1 MNKNKFM
8 KVTAVLILF
17 LMVFQL
23 NLEGLIS
30 NNYSYDAYGSYNSFI
45 TSVNATADY
54 TWNNTIP
61 EKFPLPANNNGKLIL
76 FDNSH
81 GTTTGQA
88 DWVLDGGFSDFADD
102 LVAHGYTVREYRGID
117 KNGDGAIRYY
127 DDRQSGNVA
136 LNEAVITYD
145 GIKNADVFVIAE
157 SNRPLTI
164 NERAALMQ
172 FVNSGK
178 GIYFISDHYNAD
190 RNKNT
195 WDSTEVFN
203 GYSRSTSSSY
213 NMGGEY
219 GDLRNPQ
226 NASTGWL
233 AENFGVRFRFNAIN
247 YTSGLT
253 GIRSSTYSEGITQ
266 GVQPILMAAGS
277 TLAVV
282 NGTKAKGIVYFGA
295 SDSPTKW
302 SSAVDSGIYFGGE
315 NEGPYVA
322 ISKPSAGK
330 AAFIGDSSPIE
341 DITPKYKNE
350 ETGASKS
357 THDGYVSAGNAA
369 LLSVNIVNWLAT
381 PESYIGFDGINHTQG
396 TNTPTP
402 MADVE
407 KNTTQSEPWATPSYD
422 PWNTNT
428 FDYGSY
434 NAPQGPVSGVVSVT
448 GITLTPTSMSL
459 NVGGSQ
465 TITATISPSNAT
477 NKNVTWSSSNTAVA
491 SVSNGVVTANALGT
505 AVITATTQD
514 GGKTAT
520 CNVTVTNGTVGDGSW
535 QYPYSVAQAIANQN
549 NTLKTVK
556 GYVVGQPTA
565 ASTVITSSF
574 PNDYALA
581 LADNPGETDTTKM
594 VYVQIPTSY
603 RSAFGMQSN
612 PGSMGSQIKVTGYLT
627 PYFSPHPG
635 IKSVTAM
642 EELAGQ
648 INVTGVTLNQ
658 TAISL
663 NVGNT
668 QTLTATVS
676 PSDATDKT
684 VTWSSSNTAVA
695 TVSSGVVTA
704 VAQGTAVITVTT
716 ADGGKTANCNIT
728 VTTAVADGSW
738 QNPYSVAQA
747 IANQNNTLK
756 TVKGYVVGQPTA
768 ASTVI
773 TSSYPNDYALA
784 LADNPGETDTTKMV
798 YVQIPTSYRS
808 TFGMQSNPGSLGNQI
823 KVTGY
828 LTPYFTPHPGV
839 KSVTAMETIA
849 Q

>member
-1 MNKNKFM
+1 LNKNKFM
-8 KVTAVLILF
+8 KVTAILILF
-17 LMVFQL
+17 LMIFQL
-23 NLEGLIS
+23 NLEGLTS
-30 NNYSYDAYGSYNSFI
+30 NNYSSKPYGSYDSLI
-45 TSVNATADY
+45 TSVNAAADY

-61 EKFPLPANNNGKLIL
+61 QKFPSPTNNNGKLVL

-81 GTTTGQA
+81 GSTTGQA

-145 GIKNADVFVIAE
+145 GIKNAAVFVIAE
-157 SNRPLTI
+157 ANRPLTTS
-164 NERAALMQ
+164 ERAALMQ

-178 GIYFISDHYNAD
+178 GIYFIADHYNAD

-233 AENFGVRFRFNAIN
+233 AQNFGVRFRFNAIN

-253 GIRSSTYSEGITQ
+253 GIKSSTNSEGITA

-282 NGTKAKGIVYFGA
+282 DKTKAKGIVYFGA

-302 SSAVDSGIYFGGE
+302 ASAVDSGIYFGGE
-315 NEGPYVA
+315 NEGPFVA
-322 ISKPSAGK
+322 ISKSGSGK

-350 ETGASKS
+350 ETGATKS
-357 THDGYVSAGNAA
+357 THNGYVDAGNAA

-381 PESYIGFDGINHTQG
+381 PESYTSFDGVNHTQG
-396 TNTPTP
+396 INTPIP

-407 KNTTQSEPWATPSYD
+407 KNTTQAEPWATPSYD
-422 PWNTNT
+422 PWNTNA
-428 FDYGSY
+428 FAYGSY
-434 NAPQGPVSGVVSVT
+434 NAPQGPISGVVSVT
-448 GITLTPTSMSL
+448 GITLTPTAMSL

-465 TITATISPSNAT
+465 TITANIIPSNAT
-477 NKNVTWSSSNTAVA
+477 NKTVTWSSSNTAVA
-491 SVSNGVVTANALGT
+491 SVANGVVTANALGT

-520 CNVTVTNGTVGDGSW
+520 CNVTVTDEPVGDGSLT
-535 QYPYSVAQAIANQN
+535 VAQAIVKQD
-549 NTLKTVK
+549 NTLNTVK

-565 ASTVITSSF
+565 ATTVITSSF

-581 LADNPGETDTTKM
+581 MADNPGETDTTKM
-594 VYVQIPTSY
+594 IYVQIPDTF
-603 RSAFGMQSN
+603 RPTFGMQSN

-627 PYFSPHPG
+627 PYFTPHPG

-642 EELAGQ
+642 EELTEQ
-648 INVTGVTLNQ
+648 IHVTGVTLNQ

-676 PSDATDKT
+676 PADATDKT
-684 VTWSSSNTAVA
+684 VTWSSSNTAAA

-704 VAQGTAVITVTT
+704 KAQGTAVITVTT
-716 ADGGKTANCNIT
+716 VDGAKTATCNVT
-728 VTTAVADGSW
+728 VTAVAGDGSY
-738 QNPYSVAQA
+738 QYPYSVAQA
-747 IANQNNTLK
+747 IANQTNTVK

-768 ASTVI
+768 ATTVI
-773 TSSYPNDYALA
+773 TSSFPNDYALA
-784 LADNPGETDTTKMV
+784 LADTPGETNTAKMV
-798 YVQIPTSYRS
+798 YVQIPTAYRS

-828 LTPYFTPHPGV
+828 LTPYFTPHPGIKTV
-839 KSVTAMETIA
+839 SLMETIA

>member
-1 MNKNKFM
+1 MKKNKFM
-8 KVTAVLILF
+8 KVTAILILF

-23 NLEGLIS
+23 NLEGLINNDYSS
-30 NNYSYDAYGSYNSFI
+30 NEYGSYDTLI
-45 TSVNATADY
+45 TSVNAAADY

-61 EKFPLPANNNGKLIL
+61 VKYPSAANNNGKLVL

-81 GTTTGQA
+81 GSTAGQA

-157 SNRPLTI
+157 ANRPLTI
-164 NERAALMQ
+164 NERSALMQ

-195 WDSTEVFN
+195 WDSTEVYN

-226 NASTGWL
+226 NASSGWL
-233 AENFGVRFRFNAIN
+233 AQNFGIRFRFNAIN

-253 GIRSSTYSEGITQ
+253 GIRSSSYSEGITA

-295 SDSPTKW
+295 SDNPTKW
-302 SSAVDSGIYFGGE
+302 GSAVDSGIYFGGE

-341 DITPKYKNE
+341 DITCKYKNE

-381 PESYIGFDGINHTQG
+381 PESYTSFDGVNHAKG
-396 TNTPTP
+396 INTPTP

-422 PWNTNT
+422 PWNTST

-434 NAPQGPVSGVVSVT
+434 NAPQGPVSGVISVT

-459 NVGGSQ
+459 NVGSTK

-477 NKNVTWSSSNTAVA
+477 NKTVTWSSSNTTVA
-491 SVSNGVVTANALGT
+491 TVSNGVVTAKAAGT
-505 AVITATTQD
+505 AVITAKTQD

-520 CNVTVTNGTVGDGSW
+520 CSVTVTSGTTGDGSW
-535 QYPYSVAQAIANQN
+535 QNPYSVAQAIANQT

-565 ASTVITSSF
+565 ASTVI
-574 PNDYALA
+574 
-581 LADNPGETDTTKM
+581 K
-594 VYVQIPTSY
+594 
-603 RSAFGMQSN
+603 
-612 PGSMGSQIKVTGYLT
+612 
-627 PYFSPHPG
+627 
-635 IKSVTAM
+635 
-642 EELAGQ
+642 
-648 INVTGVTLNQ
+648 
-658 TAISL
+658 
-663 NVGNT
+663 
-668 QTLTATVS
+668 
-676 PSDATDKT
+676 
-684 VTWSSSNTAVA
+684 
-695 TVSSGVVTA
+695 
-704 VAQGTAVITVTT
+704 
-716 ADGGKTANCNIT
+716 
-728 VTTAVADGSW
+728 
-738 QNPYSVAQA
+738 
-747 IANQNNTLK
+747 
-756 TVKGYVVGQPTA
+756 
-768 ASTVI
+768 
-773 TSSYPNDYALA
+773 SSYPNDYALA
-784 LADNPGETDTTKMV
+784 LADTPGETNTAKMV

-808 TFGMQSNPGSLGNQI
+808 TFGMKSNPGSLGSQI

-839 KSVTAMETIA
+839 KSVTAMEKIA